1 MTDLLETQKQLELEM
16 HLTGIEG
23 YRKKVQSSIANGIES
38 NTPYGLMMLKRS
50 VDAVAASCDSFVIGA
65 LSGAV
70 TKSPSSA
77 TLMNSLDSEVCAY
90 VTLKAC
96 VDGVSGT
103 TSLTKLAMKIG
114 GSLED
119 QFKLDFFKQQDQ
131 FIFNKIYKKV
141 TAQTTNRYYRR
152 YNLLRE
158 LTRLEL
164 TVAEAW
170 NKHEKMTLG
179 CKLIDLVIQTTGL
192 IKIETQTVGRNKTV
206 LMIRGTEGTLEWINK
221 VNGRGEALCNSYG
234 PCVIKPKDWTT
245 PIDGG
250 FYTAEL
256 FNVPLIKTSNLNYFE
271 DMQYYPMPEEYSA
284 INTLQGSKFQINQP
298 ILEFM
303 QECWSTGLSWGG
315 LVSREDS
322 PLPPFP
328 FSPDKDTK
336 NLNEADAIKFKDW
349 KKAATRVYQFN
360 ARSMSKRLATTRT
373 LQIAEKYKEFDEMYF
388 VYQND
393 FRFRKYVTSAFLS
406 PQGADPSKAL
416 LHFSN
421 GRKLGKRGAFWL
433 AVQGANTYGEDK
445 ITLQQRYDWVK
456 ENSPWIIK
464 CAEDPMVYKEWCDAD
479 KPWQFLAFCFE
490 WQGQSI
496 LGENFESKLP
506 IALDGCNNGIQHL
519 SALARD
525 YRGGE
530 ATNLMPSAMPND
542 IYQEVADACV
552 EELEKRDDPVAT
564 KWLKF
569 GVTRKCC
576 KRPVM
581 VVPYG
586 GRLFSCRGYIEE
598 YIHDQ
603 LADGKPDVFEGKYF
617 EASNYLSRILWE
629 SISEVV
635 VSARKVMDWVQG
647 IASLASKAGFPMAW
661 QTPTGAFVSQNYEAL
676 TSKRVT
682 THIDGVLVK
691 PQFRETTEGKLD
703 RRRSVNGSSPNF
715 IHSLDASAMTK
726 TINLCRQRGLTDFCM
741 IHDSY
746 AVHAGEL
753 SNGENCTDVLFA
765 SLREA
770 FVDMYVN
777 NNPLSDLRESILEIV
792 DKVPEPPKMGTLD
805 ITKVTESEFF
815 FS

>member
-1 MTDLLETQKQLELEM
+1 MNDLLEIQMQLEQEM
-16 HLTGIEG
+16 HMTGIEG
-23 YRKKVQSSIANGIES
+23 YRRKVLGSVERGVES
-38 NTPYGLMMLKRS
+38 NTPYGLMMMKRS
-50 VDAVAASCDSFVIGA
+50 VDVVSASCDRFVIAA
-65 LSGAV
+65 LSGAT
-70 TKSPSSA
+70 TKSPYSA
-77 TLMNSLDSEVCAY
+77 TLLNSMDSEVSAY
-90 VTLKAC
+90 VALKGC
-96 VDGVSGT
+96 VDSVSGT

-114 GSLED
+114 GALED

-131 FIFNKIYKKV
+131 FIFDKIYKKV
-141 TAQTTNRYYRR
+141 TSQTTNRYYRR

-170 NKHEKMTLG
+170 NKHEKMSLG
-179 CKLIDLVIQTTGL
+179 CKLVDLVIQQTGL
-192 IKIETQTVGRNKTV
+192 IKIETQTVGRNKTI
-206 LMIRGTEGTLEWINK
+206 LMVRATEGTLDWITK
-221 VNGRGEALCNSYG
+221 VNARGESLCYSYG

-245 PIDGG
+245 PTDGG
-250 FYTAEL
+250 YYSTEL

-284 INTLQGSKFQINQP
+284 INTLQGSKFQVNRP

-303 QECWSTGLSWGG
+303 QECWETGLSWGG

-328 FSPDKDTK
+328 FSPDKDVK
-336 NLNEADAIKFKDW
+336 NLGEADTIRFKDW

-360 ARSMSKRLATTRT
+360 ARSMSKRLATIRT
-373 LQIAEKYKEFDEMYF
+373 LQIAEKYKDFDEFFF

-406 PQGADPSKAL
+406 PQGADPAKAL
-416 LHFSN
+416 LHFSK
-421 GRKLGKRGAFWL
+421 GRRLGVRGSFWL
-433 AVQGANTYGEDK
+433 AVQGANTFGQDK
-445 ITLQQRYDWVK
+445 ITLQQRNDWVI
-456 ENSPWIIK
+456 ENTDWIIK
-464 CAEDPMVYKEWCDAD
+464 CAEDPMTHKEWCHAD

-490 WQGQSI
+490 WQGFSI
-496 LGENFESKLP
+496 LGENFESRLP

-525 YRGGE
+525 FRGGE

-552 EELEKRDDPVAT
+552 RELQQRDDHMAT
-564 KWLKF
+564 KWLEF
-569 GVTRKCC
+569 GVTRKTT

-586 GRLFSCRGYIEE
+586 GKLYSCRGYIEE
-598 YIHDQ
+598 FIHDQ
-603 LADGKPDVFEGKYF
+603 IEAGKPDLFEGKF
-617 EASNYLSRILWE
+617 FDASNYLSRILWE
-629 SISEVV
+629 AISEVV
-635 VSARKVMDWVQG
+635 VSAREVMDWIQKVS
-647 IASLASKAGFPMAW
+647 SLVTKEGYPMTW
-661 QTPTGAFVSQNYEAL
+661 NTPTGGFVSQNYEAFI
-676 TSKRVT
+676 SKRVT

-691 PQFRETTEGKLD
+691 PQFREVNSGKLD
-703 RRRSVNGSSPNF
+703 KRRSVNGSSPNF
-715 IHSLDASAMTK
+715 IHALDASAMTK

-753 SNGENCTDVLFA
+753 SNGQNCTDVLFA

-770 FVDMYVN
+770 FVDMYTN
-777 NNPLSDLRESILEIV
+777 HNPLDNLRETIMEV
-792 DKVPEPPKMGTLD
+792 VKDVPHPPAKGTLD
-805 ITKVTESEFF
+805 INKVLLSEFF
-815 FS
+815 LS